1 MTSFPSSPCETT
13 SFFTKPCKRTIPFL
27 CSYDYYGDSEQNRSV
42 KFTSIDS
49 AEKANALL
57 GSLSKEDI
65 RSRLLAMG
73 GAGSLTDIVREK
85 KTAYKIFYFHLKLPE
100 IKFCEKKF
108 FNTSFVEA
116 SFSSP
121 LKSKITSCSVDFIPF
136 TNINDAN
143 ELCLPYRENIF
154 FDQNEIFNQ
163 FLTSSFTI
171 HPNHS
176 SRRFFNFVENFS
188 RIYGYDWFYG
198 WLNQNKQF
206 MPELFLVDYL
216 AESNVNDFFANA
228 INFYSYWEHQTKT
241 NPDYDITTDE
251 KLFEQTE

>member
-1 MTSFPSSPCETT
+1 MTSFL
-13 SFFTKPCKRTIPFL
+13 TKPCKRTIPFL

-42 KFTSIDS
+42 KFTSIDQS
-49 AEKANALL
+49 IDSLL
-57 GSLSKEDI
+57 GSLSKEEI
-65 RSRLLAMG
+65 RSRLIDMG

-85 KTAYKIFYFHLKLPE
+85 KTAYKIFYFYLKLPQ
-100 IKFCEKKF
+100 IQFCENKLF
-108 FNTSFVEA
+108 SGSLVEA

-121 LKSKITSCSVDFIPF
+121 LKCKISSEKYVQRIDFIPF

-143 ELCLPYRENIF
+143 EVCFPYSENLF

-176 SRRFFNFVENFS
+176 SRGFFDFVENFS

-206 MPELFLVDYL
+206 MPELFLDDLSRFPLV
-216 AESNVNDFFANA
+216 ESHVNDFFANA

>member
-1 MTSFPSSPCETT
+1 MLAITTSIMTSFL
-13 SFFTKPCKRTIPFL
+13 TKPCKRTIPFL
-27 CSYDYYGDSEQNRSV
+27 CYYDVSSEQNRSV

-49 AEKANALL
+49 LL
-57 GSLSKEDI
+57 GSLSKEEI
-65 RSRLLAMG
+65 RSRLIAMG
-73 GAGSLTDIVREK
+73 GAGSFNDIAGI
-85 KTAYKIFYFHLKLPE
+85 KTSSKIFYFHLKLPE
-100 IKFCEKKF
+100 IKFCKKKF

-121 LKSKITSCSVDFIPF
+121 LKSKIISCSVDFIPF
-136 TNINDAN
+136 TNINDGN

-171 HPNHS
+171 HPKHS

-188 RIYGYDWFYG
+188 IIYGYDWFYA
-198 WLNQNKQF
+198 WFNQNKQF
-206 MPELFLVDYL
+206 MPELFFLDDFYV
-216 AESNVNDFFANA
+216 ESHVNDFFANA

-241 NPDYDITTDE
+241 NSDYDITTDE
-251 KLFEQTE
+251 KLFEQTRNHVVNC